1 VSLAR
6 LAVLVDESPLPE
18 EEARAFWARFSD
30 YMDAHAGDLAGFAK
44 SAGFASVHPE
54 ARHGVAFL
62 IVSRSVAQ
70 RPYGSE
76 SPSRSTG
83 GSPRSQPGRRRPKRN
98 R

>member
-1 VSLAR
+1 VSPAR

-18 EEARAFWARFSD
+18 EEARALWARFSD

-83 GSPRSQPGRRRPKRN
+83 GSPRSQRGGGRTQKKR
-98 R
+98 